1 MRKYIRITFKGFEL
15 FQSRRWAAKWW
26 ILHGRNVPFREG
38 LLPTWVLCIVAKGKF
53 VRIRKVLCYWNR
65 FGAR

>member
-1 MRKYIRITFKGFEL
+1 MHLRGFKL

-26 ILHGRNVPFREG
+26 ILHGGNVPFGEG
-38 LLPTWVLCIVAKGKF
+38 LLPTWVSCIVAKRKS
-53 VRIRKVLCYWNR
+53 VRIRKVLCYWKI